1 MKFYLNQ
8 TGFSLI
14 ELIVVMVLLG
24 VLATGAGML
33 ITTPI
38 EAYNDQL
45 RRQQLVD
52 QAEMSL
58 RHISSDIRKAL
69 PGSIRIQPNVA
80 TGGWALEM
88 ANIVDGARYRD
99 GGDGSEVGGF
109 NGDDDILE
117 FDTVDTKFNF
127 LGITDTP
134 TPPNEEALPGN
145 WRLVIYNLDAE
156 DFYNGVTTEGG
167 GIVTPLTTSLYLSDE
182 IENNV
187 TEQRLEMNP
196 GFKFTKK
203 GNGQRAY
210 FIDGPISYICD
221 PTAGSLVRY
230 SDYPFQLE
238 QVTTDGEFKA
248 KALDENTNLQSG
260 HVVTQMSACEIAVY
274 TGAGALY
281 TINMTLDD
289 PNGEAIEIFHQVR
302 VLNVP

>member
-1 MKFYLNQ
+1 MKLYLNQ

-14 ELIVVMVLLG
+14 ELIVVIVLLG
-24 VLATGAGML
+24 VLASGAGML

-38 EAYNDQL
+38 EAYNDLL

-99 GGDGSEVGGF
+99 GRGGDF
-109 NGDDDILE
+109 NDAEDILTFKLE
-117 FDTVDTKFNF
+117 DDKFNF
-127 LGITDTP
+127 LGVTNTLTP
-134 TPPNEEALPGN
+134 DSVILTG
-145 WRLVIYNLDAE
+145 WRLVIYNTDE
-156 DFYNGVTTEGG
+156 KKFYEAVTTEGG
-167 GIVTPLTTSLYLSDE
+167 GIVTPSTTSLSLSNVE
-182 IENNV
+182 KNNV

-196 GFKFTKK
+196 GFKFTEE

-221 PTAGSLVRY
+221 PSPGETSLVRY
-230 SDYPFQLE
+230 SDYPFQAVQL
-238 QVTTDGEFKA
+238 TTDQDFKNLPA
-248 KALDENTNLQSG
+248 NENLQSG
-260 HVVTQMSACEIAVY
+260 HVVTQMSECEIAVY

-281 TINMTLDD
+281 TITMTLDD
-289 PNGEAIEIFHQVR
+289 PNGEAIKIFHQVR